1 MITASTSVKTEFAKR
16 YLGQLC
22 KHFAH
27 KITVDYLPEETTP
40 QGTARFPW
48 GECTMKAEGSALT
61 MVVTAETTAALER
74 VQAVLDDHLLRFAWR
89 EELMIEWSKAAN

>member
-27 KITVDYLPEETTP
+27 KISVDYLPEETTP
-40 QGTARFPW
+40 QGVAHFPW
-48 GECTMKAEGSALT
+48 GDCIMSAESDALSMT
-61 MVVTAETTAALER
+61 VTAETSAAVER
-74 VQAVLDDHLLRFAWR
+74 VQAVLDDHLTRFAWR
-89 EELMIEWSKAAN
+89 EELTIEWSATPN